1 MKCKRCKIE
10 YSKNEVRIDVY
21 TNSWLVIKKYTY
33 PCGHTQK
40 ISEKIDDGEP
50 LDIDKDI
57 IG

>member
-10 YSKNEVRIDVY
+10 FPNGEVRLETY

-33 PCGHTQK
+33 PCGHFQT